1 VKLVNPILK
10 FLAILCITAVSF
22 VAGESIGECKSHLKG
37 TVSVEGGKKLR
48 NLVVYLE
55 RVGGSVKFPAKNHQI
70 RQKGRQFQPFLT
82 VILAGDTLQYLNDED
97 KEIDHNIYSL
107 SDIATFD
114 LGLGPKGSVLEHT
127 FDRQGNLNFFCSVH
141 KMMEGR
147 VVILPTRYYSILEQ
161 PGSFILTD
169 IPPGKWKINIFVL
182 HKRFKGLSREINIR
196 EKGDGEINL
205 DLKVVRK

>member
-1 VKLVNPILK
+1 MKLVDPILK
-10 FLAILCITAVSF
+10 SLFILCVTAVF
-22 VAGESIGECKSHLKG
+22 LVAGEGVGESRSHLKG

-55 RVGGSVKFPAKNHQI
+55 RIGAPMKFSAKNHQI

-82 VILAGDTLQYLNDED
+82 VILVGDTLQYLNDED

-107 SDIATFD
+107 SDIANFD
-114 LGLGPKGSVLEHT
+114 LGLGSKGTVLEHT
-127 FDRQGNLNFFCSVH
+127 FARQGNLNFFCSVH

-147 VVILPTRYYSILEQ
+147 VIILPTRFFSILEQ

-169 IPPGKWKINIFVL
+169 VPPGKWKINILVL
-182 HKRFKGLSREINIR
+182 HKRFKGLPKKINIKA
-196 EKGDGEINL
+196 KGDSDISL
-205 DLKVVRK
+205 DLKVIRK

>member
-1 VKLVNPILK
+1 MDPILK
-10 FLAILCITAVSF
+10 SLFILCVTAVF
-22 VAGESIGECKSHLKG
+22 LVAGEGVGESQSHLKG

-55 RVGGSVKFPAKNHQI
+55 RVGGSMKFSAKSHQI

-107 SDIATFD
+107 SDIANFD
-114 LGLGPKGSVLEHT
+114 LGLGPKGSMLEHT
-127 FDRQGNLNFFCSVH
+127 FARQGNLNFFCSVH

-147 VVILPTRYYSILEQ
+147 VIILPTRFFSILEQ
-161 PGSFILTD
+161 PGSFTLTD
-169 IPPGKWKINIFVL
+169 VPPGQWKINILVL
-182 HKRFKGLSREINIR
+182 HKRFKGLPKKINIKA
-196 EKGDGEINL
+196 KGDSDISL
-205 DLKVVRK
+205 DLKVIRK

>member
-1 VKLVNPILK
+1 MKLVDPILK
-10 FLAILCITAVSF
+10 SLFILCVTTVF
-22 VAGESIGECKSHLKG
+22 LVAGEGVGESRSHLKG

-55 RVGGSVKFPAKNHQI
+55 RVGGSMKFSAKSHQI

-107 SDIATFD
+107 SNTATFD

-127 FDRQGNLNFFCSVH
+127 FVRQGKLNFFCSVH
-141 KMMEGR
+141 KRMEGR
-147 VVILPTRYYSILEQ
+147 VIILPTRFFSILEQ

-169 IPPGKWKINIFVL
+169 VPPGKWKINILVL
-182 HKRFKGLSREINIR
+182 HKRFKSLSKEINIDA
-196 EKGDGEINL
+196 KGDGDISL